1 MKKLIIRI
9 TMVFMSIIVTFF
21 MLELGVRL
29 TYKFKFRSKGIA
41 HMPAP
46 KTYRM
51 SQNKKLLFEL
61 VPRSKAHIKGITYK
75 INAFGF
81 RDKQYRERKAQKK
94 RIIFV
99 GDSLTYGWVIPLND
113 TYHKQLEKLMTLKGH
128 SIDVWGMGVIGYN
141 TIQEYQV
148 IKENVVRFNPDMV
161 IIQMCPN
168 DFERRLGVRKKPDDK
183 EFVLT
188 LYHDFSIPYVFK
200 KGGITKFLMQ
210 NSHLFRFMNLKIFW
224 LKKKRNEDYT
234 PEEVYLLGEEKSF
247 QYLERIKNYLDNKE
261 IPLSIVIFAFRKIE
275 DDYIYASLHKRIHEK
290 LDEMKVPYLDL
301 YEEFNL
307 NNKGKNIWL
316 DRLHPNANGYQIAA
330 QKLSEFLI
338 PLLYDSP
345 N

>member
-1 MKKLIIRI
+1 MI
-9 TMVFMSIIVTFF
+9 
-21 MLELGVRL
+21 
-29 TYKFKFRSKGIA
+29 
-41 HMPAP
+41 
-46 KTYRM
+46 
-51 SQNKKLLFEL
+51 
-61 VPRSKAHIKGITYK
+61 
-75 INAFGF
+75 
-81 RDKQYRERKAQKK
+81 
-94 RIIFV
+94 
-99 GDSLTYGWVIPLND
+99 
-113 TYHKQLEKLMTLKGH
+113 LKEG
-128 SIDVWGMGVIGYN
+128 
-141 TIQEYQV
+141 
-148 IKENVVRFNPDMV
+148 
-161 IIQMCPN
+161 
-168 DFERRLGVRKKPDDK
+168 
-183 EFVLT
+183 
-188 LYHDFSIPYVFK
+188 
-200 KGGITKFLMQ
+200 
-210 NSHLFRFMNLKIFW
+210 KIFW